1 VFVNKK
7 IEIILIFFI
16 FIDNLDILRTFSL
29 VMYSYP
35 VSAWQKSGSGSFG
48 PVCSDTK
55 SAASILVFFPFQT
68 LIAYPIEKHGK
79 FFGGCLQLLGCFHRN
94 IHDPSA
100 LAADVVVM
108 WGCIIIEM
116 IRAVAAG
123 QLPDLAQ
130 LN

>member
-1 VFVNKK
+1 MVV
-7 IEIILIFFI
+7 
-16 FIDNLDILRTFSL
+16 DRSR
-29 VMYSYP
+29 
-35 VSAWQKSGSGSFG
+35 
-48 PVCSDTK
+48 
-55 SAASILVFFPFQT
+55 
-68 LIAYPIEKHGK
+68 HK

-100 LAADVVVM
+100 LAADIVVM

-130 LN
+130 ALHAHLHHGVAGLAGGIGKDPAAAFATAPPGG

>member
-1 VFVNKK
+1 M
-7 IEIILIFFI
+7 L
-16 FIDNLDILRTFSL
+16 
-29 VMYSYP
+29 
-35 VSAWQKSGSGSFG
+35 
-48 PVCSDTK
+48 
-55 SAASILVFFPFQT
+55 FPFQT
-68 LIAYPIEKHGK
+68 LIAYPIEKHGMVVDRPRRK

-116 IRAVAAG
+116 ICAVTAG

-130 LN
+130 LNQQV